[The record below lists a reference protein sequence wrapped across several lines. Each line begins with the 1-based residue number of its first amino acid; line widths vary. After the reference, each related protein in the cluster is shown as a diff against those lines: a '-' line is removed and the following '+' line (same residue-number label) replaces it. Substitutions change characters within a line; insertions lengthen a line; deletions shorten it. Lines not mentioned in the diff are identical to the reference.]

1 MLEVIWRACKVRWMM
16 SGTFVSCLFNSN
28 VEFPRIPSGIIKR
41 HITDEANARLA
52 FYLPMPEATP
62 PIPDAPPRPQLAP
75 GVVDT
80 PLVRVYNFLRE
91 SIATFLFTESF
102 LIQTSEMMSLS
113 YQLEILWYQ
122 VRTILWCGVPFDFYV
137 VLGRAHAIIGMGGL
151 FISTNVPR
159 PKNIESIILDVRY
172 YHLPI

>member
-1 MLEVIWRACKVRWMM
+1 MM
-16 SGTFVSCLFNSN
+16 SGTFISCLFNSN

-52 FYLPMPEATP
+52 FYLPMPEVTP

-91 SIATFLFTESF
+91 SIAIFLFTESF
-102 LIQTSEMMSLS
+102 LIQNLRNDVFVVPTRNTVVSGKDNTLKRSLFQPS
-113 YQLEILWYQ
+113 RRIRLSACDHWDG
-122 VRTILWCGVPFDFYV
+122 RTIYQYKC
-137 VLGRAHAIIGMGGL
+137 
-151 FISTNVPR
+151 R
-159 PKNIESIILDVRY
+159 PTEKC
-172 YHLPI
+172 